1 MELEAQRKDDERK
14 EREEETEE
22 LKGFTTQ
29 ETARGLSLLTEAL
42 LAFAAPD
49 RKVERSVEVAAAVQ
63 NAIQG
68 YCGIPGER
76 DEPPPRNHWVIF
88 SRGPVE
94 LNLVWNQSLC
104 QQRQL

>member
-14 EREEETEE
+14 EREEDTEE
-22 LKGFTTQ
+22 PKGFRTQ

-42 LAFAAPD
+42 LVFEAPD
-49 RKVERSVEVAAAVQ
+49 RKVERSVKVAAAVQ

-68 YCGIPGER
+68 YRGIPGER
-76 DEPPPRNHWVIF
+76 DEPPPGSHWIIF
-88 SRGPVE
+88 SRGQVE

>member
-1 MELEAQRKDDERK
+1 MKRDKRKK
-14 EREEETEE
+14 LTEE
-22 LKGFTTQ
+22 QKRFTTQ

-42 LAFAAPD
+42 LVFEAPD
-49 RKVERSVEVAAAVQ
+49 RKVERSVKVAAAVQ

-68 YCGIPGER
+68 YRGIPGER
-76 DEPPPRNHWVIF
+76 DEPPPGSHWIIF
-88 SRGPVE
+88 SRGQVE